1 MYNVNLSTKEFFRE
15 SETYNAGS
23 VAKIGCLKNK
33 NINYKIGLT
42 ICYDLRFPNLFRK
55 LALSGADIITVPSF
69 FMHTTGKVHW
79 HTLLKA
85 RAIETGCYII
95 APAQIGSF
103 FNQRKAYGHSLI
115 ISPWGKILKDAKRKE
130 GIIIEKIS
138 LEQVKEARLKIPSL
152 KMNKKMNVKKNEN
165 FFLSLFWII
174 LIALIFRAFLFQ
186 SYNIPS
192 GSMLKNL
199 LVGDYIFVSKYAYGY
214 SKHSLP
220 FSIPIIPKRIF
231 PSEPLRG
238 DVVVFK
244 LPSDGRTDY
253 IKRVIGM
260 PGDKVQILNG
270 EVYINDK
277 KLSYK
282 EVGTYDD
289 NNLINRKRKS
299 LGCRNEQLKVIEE
312 TLPSGKKYNIL
323 DSRQPSY
330 ADNTGVYNVPKDHF
344 FVMGDNRDNS
354 QDSRYIKS
362 VGFIPFDNLVGRAE
376 LIFFSWNWRKIG
388 QTNCKTSV
396 EWKRVLKRIK

>member
-1 MYNVNLSTKEFFRE
+1 
-15 SETYNAGS
+15 
-23 VAKIGCLKNK
+23 
-33 NINYKIGLT
+33 
-42 ICYDLRFPNLFRK
+42 
-55 LALSGADIITVPSF
+55 
-69 FMHTTGKVHW
+69 
-79 HTLLKA
+79 
-85 RAIETGCYII
+85 
-95 APAQIGSF
+95 
-103 FNQRKAYGHSLI
+103 
-115 ISPWGKILKDAKRKE
+115 
-130 GIIIEKIS
+130 
-138 LEQVKEARLKIPSL
+138 
-152 KMNKKMNVKKNEN
+152 MNKKKIVKKNEN

-192 GSMLKNL
+192 GSMLRNL

-231 PSEPLRG
+231 SSEPLRG

-260 PGDKVQILNG
+260 PGDKIQILNG
-270 EVYINDK
+270 EVFINNE

-312 TLPSGKKYNIL
+312 TLPNGKKYNIL

-388 QTNCKTSV
+388 QTNCKTSL
-396 EWKRVLKRIK
+396 EWERIFKRIK

>member
-1 MYNVNLSTKEFFRE
+1 
-15 SETYNAGS
+15 
-23 VAKIGCLKNK
+23 
-33 NINYKIGLT
+33 
-42 ICYDLRFPNLFRK
+42 
-55 LALSGADIITVPSF
+55 
-69 FMHTTGKVHW
+69 
-79 HTLLKA
+79 
-85 RAIETGCYII
+85 
-95 APAQIGSF
+95 
-103 FNQRKAYGHSLI
+103 
-115 ISPWGKILKDAKRKE
+115 
-130 GIIIEKIS
+130 
-138 LEQVKEARLKIPSL
+138 
-152 KMNKKMNVKKNEN
+152 MNKKMNVKKNEN

-231 PSEPLRG
+231 SSEPLRG

-260 PGDKVQILNG
+260 PGDKIQILNG
-270 EVYINDK
+270 EVFINNE

-312 TLPSGKKYNIL
+312 TLPNGKKYNIL

-388 QTNCKTSV
+388 QTNCKTSL
-396 EWKRVLKRIK
+396 EWERILKRIK